1 MKFLIGFMVLA
12 MAFAEDIPAPVTPA
26 PVAPAVSVPP
36 VGGTHVAAPVA
47 SVLTVAE
54 NVKLASKDWRN
65 YKGCDDTC
73 LSLCVEKPTDF
84 DMKCSVLF
92 SNATLVNSPPAATC
106 RKADVVRDC
115 TYQCLC
121 ACKRCGFCKQEL
133 VNSCSEDKNLHEC
146 LDHVI
151 DQIITAAKCD

>member
-1 MKFLIGFMVLA
+1 MKAVFACGFLFVAVVLA
-12 MAFAEDIPAPVTPA
+12 QETTTPTPVAAVAPV
-26 PVAPAVSVPP
+26 VSV
-36 VGGTHVAAPVA
+36 
-47 SVLTVAE
+47 SVVAE
-54 NVKLASKDWRN
+54 SVKLASKDWRN

-106 RKADVVRDC
+106 SKADVVRDC

-133 VNSCSEDKNLHEC
+133 VNSCSEDKNSHDC
-146 LDHVI
+146 LDNVL